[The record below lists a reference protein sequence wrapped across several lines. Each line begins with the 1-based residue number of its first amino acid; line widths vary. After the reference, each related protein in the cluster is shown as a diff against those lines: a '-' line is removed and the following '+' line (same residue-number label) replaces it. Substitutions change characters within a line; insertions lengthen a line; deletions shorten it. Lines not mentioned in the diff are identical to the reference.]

1 MSIGTELLLGE
12 IVDTNASYLASQ
24 LPALGIDVYYMHQV
38 GDNLDRLL
46 EVFGRAWDRSDLI
59 LCTGGLGPTEDDRTR
74 RVVATLL
81 EEEMTIQPD
90 LEKELRSFF
99 GSRGFSMPEN
109 NLKQAMLIPS
119 AKAIP
124 NPRGTAPGWWVERDG
139 KTIVC
144 MPGPP
149 RELTNMWETEV
160 RGRLR
165 EKAKG
170 DLLVSRTLKV
180 TGISEGGVDELC
192 GDLINGTN
200 PTIGVYARPDGIHVR
215 MAAKAVD
222 EQAAWKLID
231 PVEQQL
237 RTAFGSHLWG
247 VDDETMAAS
256 VGSLL
261 KERGMTLAVM
271 ESCTGGL
278 LGSAITDVPG
288 SSAYFKGGF
297 ITYTNDAKIA
307 YGVDPA
313 LIEEHGAVS
322 ADVARAMASAA
333 RRNLGADI
341 GIGITGVAGPDEQDG
356 KPVGTVFIGLD
367 HDRKGVEHGAH
378 HRTGRADVKLR
389 SVTAA
394 LFQLRALV
402 LELNG
407 T

>member
-1 MSIGTELLLGE
+1 
-12 IVDTNASYLASQ
+12 
-24 LPALGIDVYYMHQV
+24 
-38 GDNLDRLL
+38 
-46 EVFGRAWDRSDLI
+46 
-59 LCTGGLGPTEDDRTR
+59 
-74 RVVATLL
+74 
-81 EEEMTIQPD
+81 
-90 LEKELRSFF
+90 
-99 GSRGFSMPEN
+99 
-109 NLKQAMLIPS
+109 
-119 AKAIP
+119 
-124 NPRGTAPGWWVERDG
+124 VERDG